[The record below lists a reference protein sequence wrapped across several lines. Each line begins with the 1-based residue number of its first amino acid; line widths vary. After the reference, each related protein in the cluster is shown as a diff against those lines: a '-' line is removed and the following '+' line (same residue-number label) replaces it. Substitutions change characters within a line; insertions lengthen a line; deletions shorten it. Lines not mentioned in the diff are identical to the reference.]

1 MAAVEQDTNRG
12 RRMTERTKTGFQDV
26 RDEVLKRIQDR
37 VWGQG
42 DLLPT
47 EQDLAEEFGCARAT
61 VNRALREL
69 ADRGIIDRKRKSG
82 TRVAVLPVKQA
93 KLEITLTRQL
103 VEDRNAIYRYAL
115 VHREEIS
122 APGWLASQLQLA
134 ADTPVLHIRAMH
146 YGDNQPFQFEDRW
159 INIAAVP
166 SVSEADFS
174 TVGPNEWLLAE
185 VPFSTAELSF
195 GAIAADAALAE
206 YLACPIA
213 APLFQMERTTW
224 FQAQPV
230 TFVRMSFHPGYQMR
244 SRY

>member
-1 MAAVEQDTNRG
+1 
-12 RRMTERTKTGFQDV
+12 MTDRQKISFQDV
-26 RDEVLKRIQDR
+26 RDEVLERIHNR

-47 EQDLAEEFGCARAT
+47 EQDLSEEFGCARAT

-69 ADRGIIDRKRKSG
+69 AERGIIDRKRKSG
-82 TRVAVLPVKQA
+82 TRVALSPVKQA

-103 VEDRNAIYRYAL
+103 IEDRNATYRYAL
-115 VHREEIS
+115 VRCHQVS
-122 APGWLASQLQLA
+122 APGWLASQVGLTPCA
-134 ADTPVLHIRAMH
+134 PVLHVQAMH
-146 YGDNQPFQFEDRW
+146 YGNNQPFQFEDRW
-159 INIAAVP
+159 INISAVP
-166 SVSEADFS
+166 KVTDADFS
-174 TVGPNEWLLAE
+174 AVGPNEWLLAE

-195 GAIAADAALAE
+195 GAISADEDLAE
-206 YLACPIA
+206 YLSCAVG

>member
-1 MAAVEQDTNRG
+1 MV
-12 RRMTERTKTGFQDV
+12 ERTKMGFQDV
-26 RDEVLKRIQDR
+26 RDNVLKRIQDR
-37 VWGQG
+37 VWAQG

-47 EQDLAEEFGCARAT
+47 EQELAEEFGCARAT

-69 ADRGIIDRKRKSG
+69 AERGIIDRKRKSG
-82 TRVAVLPVKQA
+82 TRVAMLPVKQA

-103 VEDRNAIYRYAL
+103 VEDRNATYRYAL
-115 VHREEIS
+115 VHRREGP

-134 ADTPVLHIRAMH
+134 PASPVLHVRAMH
-146 YGDNQPFQFEDRW
+146 YGDNQPFQYEDRW

-166 SVSEADFS
+166 KVTEADFS
-174 TVGPNEWLLAE
+174 AVGPNEWLLAE

-195 GAIAADAALAE
+195 GAISADAELAE
-206 YLACPIA
+206 YLACPVG
-213 APLFQMERTTW
+213 APLFQMERSTW